1 MQNIQLHHIF
11 FFLKSVLLIGQF
23 ISPTTSFD
31 KASSCALFKDLI
43 TNLEDF
49 SSETLKD
56 LKIRLISKTFNLFE
70 FLLDRSNF

>member
-1 MQNIQLHHIF
+1 MTPIF

-49 SSETLKD
+49 SSETLKGFEK
-56 LKIRLISKTFNLFE
+56 LRLISKTFNLFE
-70 FLLDRSNF
+70 FS